1 MSVWKKTERVKRTDT
16 SITSE
21 IVNLV
26 NKTSKLITEL
36 TIVKKD
42 GFGTFR
48 GINVLLR
55 TGKMMMD
62 EIESRK
68 SYKKMKRKTED

>member
-21 IVNLV
+21 ILNLV

-55 TGKMMMD
+55 TVF
-62 EIESRK
+62 ER
-68 SYKKMKRKTED
+68 KMKDVPEKER